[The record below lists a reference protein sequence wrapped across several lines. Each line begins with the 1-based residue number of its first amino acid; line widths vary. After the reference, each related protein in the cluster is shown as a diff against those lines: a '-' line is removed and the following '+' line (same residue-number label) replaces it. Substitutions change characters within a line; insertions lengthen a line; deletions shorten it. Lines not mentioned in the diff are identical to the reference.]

1 MCEVGNCA
9 KTDRTKEQTE
19 NNVFFF
25 DDLKNVSNWRSVNW
39 ASIFRL
45 FYVRDELCAAAF
57 ENSDRSC
64 ACIHCW
70 FVVYTVMYQTV

>member
-25 DDLKNVSNWRSVNW
+25 DDLKNVSN
-39 ASIFRL
+39 
-45 FYVRDELCAAAF
+45 
-57 ENSDRSC
+57 
-64 ACIHCW
+64 
-70 FVVYTVMYQTV
+70 